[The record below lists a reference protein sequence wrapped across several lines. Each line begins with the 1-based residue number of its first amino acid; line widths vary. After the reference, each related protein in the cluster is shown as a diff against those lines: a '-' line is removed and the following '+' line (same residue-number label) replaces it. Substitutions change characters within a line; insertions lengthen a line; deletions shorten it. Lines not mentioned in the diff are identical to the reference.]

1 MLEERIFGALH
12 SMGAITAMSTGGK
25 VLVVLVTLLT
35 TVWFGLMSMV
45 ARLNSNYGNA
55 VIAVEKS
62 LEDLRTKLK
71 ETTEALRKSEN
82 DVENTHLITDNDRTI
97 LRLEYN
103 DQVKALA
110 ETQESL
116 LRLEG
121 LLDTLEIARTETE
134 KNIGVRKK
142 EVALDQTKL
151 AATIAEVEKEKSNNS
166 DLLAQLT
173 ILRQKFQQMSVAN
186 RALASDVAKSK
197 VIQDVSP
204 GSPLVTGR

>member
-1 MLEERIFGALH
+1 
-12 SMGAITAMSTGGK
+12 MSTGGK

-35 TVWFGLMSMV
+35 IVWFGLMSMV

-55 VIAVEKS
+55 VIAGDKS

-71 ETTEALRKSEN
+71 NSTEELRKAEN
-82 DVENTHLITDNDRTI
+82 DVEDTHLVTDNDRTI

-121 LLDTLEIARTETE
+121 LLDTLEIGRVDTEN
-134 KNIGVRKK
+134 NIATRKK

-151 AATIAEVEKEKSNNS
+151 AATIAEVEKEKKINS

-173 ILRQKFQQMSVAN
+173 SLRQKFQQMSVAN
-186 RALASDVAKSK
+186 RALANDVAKSK

>member
-1 MLEERIFGALH
+1 
-12 SMGAITAMSTGGK
+12 MSTGGK

-35 TVWFGLMSMV
+35 IVWFGLMSMV

-55 VIAVEKS
+55 VIAGEKS
-62 LEDLRTKLK
+62 LEDLRTKVK
-71 ETTEALRKSEN
+71 DSTEQLRKAEN
-82 DVENTHLITDNDRTI
+82 DVEDTHFVTDNDRTI

-121 LLDTLEIARTETE
+121 LLDTLEIGRVDTEN
-134 KNIGVRKK
+134 NIATRKK
-142 EVALDQTKL
+142 EVASDQKKL
-151 AATIAEVEKEKSNNS
+151 AATIAEVEKEKKNNS

-173 ILRQKFQQMSVAN
+173 SLRQKFQQMSVAN

>member
-1 MLEERIFGALH
+1 
-12 SMGAITAMSTGGK
+12 MSTGGK

-35 TVWFGLMSMV
+35 IVWFGLMSMV

-55 VIAVEKS
+55 VIAGEKS
-62 LEDLRTKLK
+62 LEDLRTKVK
-71 ETTEALRKSEN
+71 DSTEQLRKAEN
-82 DVENTHLITDNDRTI
+82 DVEDTHFVTDNDRTI

-121 LLDTLEIARTETE
+121 LLDTLEIGRVDTEN
-134 KNIGVRKK
+134 NIATRKK
-142 EVALDQTKL
+142 EVASDQKKL
-151 AATIAEVEKEKSNNS
+151 AATIEEVEKEKKNNS

-173 ILRQKFQQMSVAN
+173 LLRQKFQQMSVAN
-186 RALASDVAKSK
+186 RELASDVAKTK
-197 VIQDVSP
+197 VIRDVSP

>member
-1 MLEERIFGALH
+1 
-12 SMGAITAMSTGGK
+12 MSTGGK

-35 TVWFGLMSMV
+35 IVWFGLMSMV

-55 VIAVEKS
+55 VIAGDKS

-71 ETTEALRKSEN
+71 NSTEELRKAEN
-82 DVENTHLITDNDRTI
+82 DVEDTHLVTDNYRTI

-121 LLDTLEIARTETE
+121 LLDTLEIGRVDTEN
-134 KNIGVRKK
+134 NIAVRKK

-151 AATIAEVEKEKSNNS
+151 AATIAEVEKEKKNNS

-173 ILRQKFQQMSVAN
+173 SLRQKFQQMSVAN

>member
-1 MLEERIFGALH
+1 
-12 SMGAITAMSTGGK
+12 MSTGGK

-35 TVWFGLMSMV
+35 IVWFGLMSMV

-55 VIAVEKS
+55 VIAGDKS

-71 ETTEALRKSEN
+71 NSTEELRKAEN
-82 DVENTHLITDNDRTI
+82 DVEDTHFVTDNDRTI

-121 LLDTLEIARTETE
+121 LLDTLEIGRVDTEN
-134 KNIGVRKK
+134 NIATRKK
-142 EVALDQTKL
+142 EVASDQKKL
-151 AATIAEVEKEKSNNS
+151 AATIEEVEKEKKNNS

-173 ILRQKFQQMSVAN
+173 LLRQKFQQMSVAN
-186 RALASDVAKSK
+186 RELASDVAKTK
-197 VIQDVSP
+197 VIRDVSP

>member
-1 MLEERIFGALH
+1 
-12 SMGAITAMSTGGK
+12 MSTGGK

-35 TVWFGLMSMV
+35 IVWFGLMSMV

-55 VIAVEKS
+55 VIAGDKS

-71 ETTEALRKSEN
+71 NSTEELRKAEN
-82 DVENTHLITDNDRTI
+82 DVEDTHLVTDNDRTI

-121 LLDTLEIARTETE
+121 LLDTLEIGRVDTEN
-134 KNIGVRKK
+134 NIATRKK
-142 EVALDQTKL
+142 EVASDQKKL
-151 AATIAEVEKEKSNNS
+151 AATIAEVEKEKKNNS

-173 ILRQKFQQMSVAN
+173 LLRQKFQQMSVAN

>member
-1 MLEERIFGALH
+1 
-12 SMGAITAMSTGGK
+12 MSTGGK

-35 TVWFGLMSMV
+35 IVWFGLMSMV

-55 VIAVEKS
+55 VIAGDKS

-71 ETTEALRKSEN
+71 NSTEELRKAEN
-82 DVENTHLITDNDRTI
+82 DVEDTHLVTDNDRTI

-121 LLDTLEIARTETE
+121 LLDTLEIGRVDTEN
-134 KNIGVRKK
+134 NIAVRKK

-151 AATIAEVEKEKSNNS
+151 AATIAEVEKEKKNNS

-173 ILRQKFQQMSVAN
+173 SLRQKFQQMSVAN

>member
-1 MLEERIFGALH
+1 
-12 SMGAITAMSTGGK
+12 MSTGGK

-35 TVWFGLMSMV
+35 IVWFGLMSMV

-55 VIAVEKS
+55 VIAGDKS

-71 ETTEALRKSEN
+71 NSTEELRKAEN
-82 DVENTHLITDNDRTI
+82 DVEDTHLVTDNDRTI

-121 LLDTLEIARTETE
+121 LLDNLEIGRVDTEN
-134 KNIGVRKK
+134 NIATRKK
-142 EVALDQTKL
+142 EVASDQKKL
-151 AATIAEVEKEKSNNS
+151 AATIAEVEKEKKNNS

-173 ILRQKFQQMSVAN
+173 LLRQKFQQMSVAN

>member
-1 MLEERIFGALH
+1 
-12 SMGAITAMSTGGK
+12 MSTGGK

-35 TVWFGLMSMV
+35 IVWFGLMSMV

-55 VIAVEKS
+55 VIAGEKS
-62 LEDLRTKLK
+62 LEDLRTKVK
-71 ETTEALRKSEN
+71 DSTEQLRKAEN
-82 DVENTHLITDNDRTI
+82 DVEDTHFVTDNDRTI

-121 LLDTLEIARTETE
+121 LLDTLEIGRVDTEN
-134 KNIGVRKK
+134 NIATRKK
-142 EVALDQTKL
+142 EVASDQKKL
-151 AATIAEVEKEKSNNS
+151 AATIEEVEKEKKNNS

-173 ILRQKFQQMSVAN
+173 LLRQKFQQMSVAN
-186 RALASDVAKSK
+186 RELASDVAKTK
-197 VIQDVSP
+197 VIRDVSP
-204 GSPLVTGR
+204 GSPLVTRR

>member
-1 MLEERIFGALH
+1 
-12 SMGAITAMSTGGK
+12 MSTGGK

-35 TVWFGLMSMV
+35 IVWFGLMSMV

-55 VIAVEKS
+55 VIAGDKS

-71 ETTEALRKSEN
+71 NSTEELRKAEN
-82 DVENTHLITDNDRTI
+82 DVEDTHLVTDNDRTI

-121 LLDTLEIARTETE
+121 LLDTLEIGRVDTEN
-134 KNIGVRKK
+134 NIATRKK
-142 EVALDQTKL
+142 EVTLDQTKL
-151 AATIAEVEKEKSNNS
+151 AATIAEVEKEKKNNS

-173 ILRQKFQQMSVAN
+173 SLRQKFQQMSVAN

>member
-1 MLEERIFGALH
+1 
-12 SMGAITAMSTGGK
+12 MSTGGK

-35 TVWFGLMSMV
+35 IVWFGLMSMV

-55 VIAVEKS
+55 VIAGDKS

-71 ETTEALRKSEN
+71 NSTEELRKAEN
-82 DVENTHLITDNDRTI
+82 DVEDTHLVTDNDRTI

-121 LLDTLEIARTETE
+121 LLDTLEIGRVDTEN
-134 KNIGVRKK
+134 NIATRKK

-151 AATIAEVEKEKSNNS
+151 AATIAEVEKEKKINS

-173 ILRQKFQQMSVAN
+173 SLRQKFQQMSVAN

>member
-35 TVWFGLMSMV
+35 IVWFGLMSMV

-55 VIAVEKS
+55 VIAGDKS

-71 ETTEALRKSEN
+71 NSTEDLRKAEN
-82 DVENTHLITDNDRTI
+82 DVENTHIVTDNDRTI
-97 LRLEYN
+97 LRLEFN

-151 AATIAEVEKEKSNNS
+151 AATIAEVEKEKKNNS

>member
-1 MLEERIFGALH
+1 
-12 SMGAITAMSTGGK
+12 MSTGGK

-35 TVWFGLMSMV
+35 IVWFGLMSMV

-55 VIAVEKS
+55 VIAGEKS

-82 DVENTHLITDNDRTI
+82 EVENTHLITDNDRTI

>member
-1 MLEERIFGALH
+1 
-12 SMGAITAMSTGGK
+12 MSTGGK

-35 TVWFGLMSMV
+35 IVWFGLMSMV

-55 VIAVEKS
+55 VIAGDKS

-71 ETTEALRKSEN
+71 NSTEELRKAEN
-82 DVENTHLITDNDRTI
+82 DVEDTHLVTDNDRTI

-121 LLDTLEIARTETE
+121 LLDTLEIGRVDTEN
-134 KNIGVRKK
+134 NIATRKK
-142 EVALDQTKL
+142 EVASDQKKL
-151 AATIAEVEKEKSNNS
+151 AATIAEVEKEKKNNS

-173 ILRQKFQQMSVAN
+173 SLRQKFQQMSVAN

>member
-1 MLEERIFGALH
+1 
-12 SMGAITAMSTGGK
+12 MSTGGK

-35 TVWFGLMSMV
+35 IVWFGLMSMV

-55 VIAVEKS
+55 VIAGDKS

-71 ETTEALRKSEN
+71 NSTEELRKAEN
-82 DVENTHLITDNDRTI
+82 DVEDTHLVTDNDRTI

-121 LLDTLEIARTETE
+121 LLDTLEIGRVDTEN
-134 KNIGVRKK
+134 NIATRKK
-142 EVALDQTKL
+142 EVASDQKKL
-151 AATIAEVEKEKSNNS
+151 AATIEEVEKEKKNNS

-173 ILRQKFQQMSVAN
+173 LLRQKFQQMSVAN
-186 RALASDVAKSK
+186 RELASDVAKTK
-197 VIQDVSP
+197 VIRDVSP

>member
-1 MLEERIFGALH
+1 
-12 SMGAITAMSTGGK
+12 MSTGGK

-35 TVWFGLMSMV
+35 IVWFGLMSMV

-55 VIAVEKS
+55 VIAGDKS

-71 ETTEALRKSEN
+71 NSTEELRKAEN
-82 DVENTHLITDNDRTI
+82 DVEDTHLVTDNDRTI

-121 LLDTLEIARTETE
+121 LLDTLEIGRVDTEN
-134 KNIGVRKK
+134 NIATRKK
-142 EVALDQTKL
+142 EVASDQKKL
-151 AATIAEVEKEKSNNS
+151 AATIAEVEKEKKNNS

-173 ILRQKFQQMSVAN
+173 LLRQKFQQMSVAN
-186 RALASDVAKSK
+186 RALASDVAKTK

>member
-1 MLEERIFGALH
+1 
-12 SMGAITAMSTGGK
+12 MSTGGK

-35 TVWFGLMSMV
+35 IVWFGLMSMV

-55 VIAVEKS
+55 VIAGEKS
-62 LEDLRTKLK
+62 LEDLRTKVK
-71 ETTEALRKSEN
+71 DSTEQLRKAEN
-82 DVENTHLITDNDRTI
+82 DVEDTHFVTDNDRTI

-121 LLDTLEIARTETE
+121 LLDTLEIGRVDTEN
-134 KNIGVRKK
+134 NIATRKK
-142 EVALDQTKL
+142 EVASDQKKL
-151 AATIAEVEKEKSNNS
+151 AATIEEVEKEKKNNS

-173 ILRQKFQQMSVAN
+173 LLRQKFQQMSVAN
-186 RALASDVAKSK
+186 RELANDVAKTK
-197 VIQDVSP
+197 VIRDVSP